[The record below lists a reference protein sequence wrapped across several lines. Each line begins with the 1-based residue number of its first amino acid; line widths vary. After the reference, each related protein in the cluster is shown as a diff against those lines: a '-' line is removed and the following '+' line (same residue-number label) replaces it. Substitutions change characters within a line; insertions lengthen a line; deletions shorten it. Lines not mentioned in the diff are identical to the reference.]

1 MLSRA
6 EQTHHACS
14 TRYCTGPRLAKKFRQ
29 VNTRERYPTA
39 PQPAENVAS
48 GTHTSAASS
57 SFVGR
62 GGSAL
67 APSASRAPRTAHAAG
82 PAGRPGIDTI
92 DLLPVPSTGIQLYSC
107 TWYVQQT
114 ASGSYLVVVPV
125 ESLEGTR

>member
-29 VNTRERYPTA
+29 VNTRERYPNA

-67 APSASRAPRTAHAAG
+67 APSASRARAAHGARRG
-82 PAGRPGIDTI
+82 PGRPGIDTI
-92 DLLPVPSTGIQLYSC
+92 DLCTTGTLYRYSKQHQDPTVNC
-107 TWYVQQT
+107 T
-114 ASGSYLVVVPV
+114 V
-125 ESLEGTR
+125 ESLEGTIHSRTR